1 MKKILF
7 LTLIVLAAAVAGWWF
22 FFRQPA
28 EAETSRYDF
37 VAIERGDLES
47 LVSATGTLAALESVE
62 VGTQV
67 SGTIDRVLV
76 DFNDRVKKGQLLAV
90 IDPDLLDAAVRDAEA
105 GLSRARAQL
114 EQAEAELAQ
123 NEPLFAQGLI
133 SKHDVLPVRT
143 AVTTAKSAVVSAQAT
158 VDRARRNRA
167 YAQIISP
174 IDGVVIARQ
183 VETGQTVAA
192 SFSTP
197 TLFTIARDLGRMQ
210 ILAQVDESDI
220 GQIRV
225 GQSVRFTVPAFPD
238 KTFSGSVR
246 EVRLQAQTVQNVVSY
261 TVVVDAANPDGS
273 LLPGMTAT
281 AEFVVQEVHD
291 ALKVASAALRL
302 HPTPEM
308 LAVLKTQRDAAAGTA
323 EAGVPGGGPGG
334 RPSGDTGAAGATE
347 RAGARGGAGGE
358 GGAAPEG
365 APPGRLAGGRPTGGG
380 SGGGGGGR
388 AGRSGGSRPSDV
400 AILWYLDGAGTLQT
414 ASVRTGPS
422 DGFATAFTPLRG
434 NVEAGMKVIS
444 GIRGEA
450 GQAPGQT
457 GSSRSNSLRRLG
469 F

>member
-7 LTLIVLAAAVAGWWF
+7 LSLIALAAAFAGWWF

-37 VAIERGDLES
+37 VEIERGDLES

-67 SGTIDRVLV
+67 SGTIARVLV
-76 DFNDRVKKGQLLAV
+76 DYNDRVKKGQLLAV
-90 IDPDLLDAAVRDAEA
+90 IDPDLLDAAVRDAQA

-114 EQAEAELAQ
+114 EQAEAESAQ

-133 SKHDVLPVRT
+133 SKHDILPVRT
-143 AVTTAKSAVVSAQAT
+143 AVTTAKAAVVSAEAT
-158 VDRARRNRA
+158 LDRARRNRA
-167 YAQIISP
+167 YAQIYSP

-197 TLFTIARDLGRMQ
+197 TLFTIARDLGKMQ

-238 KTFSGSVR
+238 KTFTGSVR
-246 EVRLQAQTVQNVVSY
+246 EVRLQSQTVQNVVSY

-281 AEFVVQEVHD
+281 ADFVVQEVHD
-291 ALKVASAALRL
+291 ALKVANAALRL
-302 HPTPEM
+302 RPTPEM
-308 LAVLKTQRDAAAGTA
+308 LAVLKAQRQAAG
-323 EAGVPGGGPGG
+323 
-334 RPSGDTGAAGATE
+334 GAT
-347 RAGARGGAGGE
+347 GAGGPAGRP
-358 GGAAPEG
+358 GGPSGNAG
-365 APPGRLAGGRPTGGG
+365 APGPRSRPGRGSGPAARAGRHPKALRPGGSPAAGRLAAVVGVARG
-380 SGGGGGGR
+380 
-388 AGRSGGSRPSDV
+388 ARSGGSRPSDV
-400 AILWYLDGAGTLQT
+400 ALLWYLDGAGALQT
-414 ASVRTGPS
+414 AAVRTGPS
-422 DGFATAFTPLRG
+422 DGFATAITPLRG
-434 NVEAGMKVIS
+434 KVEAGMKVIS

-450 GQAPGQT
+450 GQAPAPS